1 MSNAQFVMRN
11 GKILLLDNYDSFTY
25 NVYQLISEL
34 GAAVEVV
41 RNDKITIEAVK
52 NYSAVIISPGPGI
65 PSDAGISEQII
76 SELKGELPILGIC
89 LGHQAIGEVFG
100 GKIIRAAEIV
110 HGKTSKLIHNGKGLY
125 NGLKQY
131 VEVGRYH
138 SLIIE
143 RETLPKCLEITSE
156 LEDGT
161 IMGVRHKE
169 FEIEGIQFHPESI
182 LTPSGRQMMI
192 NFLKRL

>member
-1 MSNAQFVMRN
+1 MRNAQGVMRN

-41 RNDKITIEAVK
+41 RNDKISVDAVK
-52 NYSAVIISPGPGI
+52 NYSAVIISPGPGV

-76 SELKGELPILGIC
+76 SKLSGELPILGIC

-125 NGLKQY
+125 FGLEQKI
-131 VEVGRYH
+131 EVGRYH

-143 RETLPKCLEITSE
+143 RETLPDCLEITSE

-161 IMGVRHKE
+161 IMGVRHKN
-169 FEIEGIQFHPESI
+169 FNVEGIQFHPESI
-182 LTPSGRQMMI
+182 LTPCGRQMMT
-192 NFLKRL
+192 NFLNRL